1 MRPPNEDEMR
11 RVGTYGVRKL
21 IEYSEDRWKILKRKR
36 ERAREVMESLLSFGV
51 ESITYGSIARG
62 DVNEKSDVDIFIP
75 RKIPS
80 YKVEIAL
87 DGFEVLEKR
96 IVQATPNYAI
106 KGEFVLSDETTVSF
120 PLVRMKGREMDFYKF
135 GGCIDYDGIKKG
147 IRVPGVDK
155 RLVLILPTASGHR
168 EIPLVEM
175 HPSSVARMLGV
186 SIEIVSERIR
196 VLTRRREV
204 GRTGIFLCETLP
216 INECFESALKNIASR
231 NPAVR
236 RRLD

>member
-1 MRPPNEDEMR
+1 MR

-36 ERAREVMESLLSFGV
+36 ERAGEVMESLLSFGI
-51 ESITYGSIARG
+51 ESIAYGSIARG

-75 RKIPS
+75 RTIPS

-106 KGEFVLSDETTVSF
+106 KGEFVLSDDTTVSF
-120 PLVRMKGREMDFYKF
+120 PLVRMKLREMDFYRF
-135 GGCIDYDGIKKG
+135 GGCVDYDGVREG
-147 IRVPGVDK
+147 LRVPGVDK
-155 RLVLILPTASGHR
+155 RLVLIIPTATGHR
-168 EIPLVEM
+168 EIPLTDM
-175 HPSSVARMLGV
+175 HPSSVARMLGISV
-186 SIEIVSERIR
+186 EIVSERIR

-204 GRTGIFLCETLP
+204 GRTGIFLSETIP
-216 INECFESALKNIASR
+216 VNESFESALKTIASR

-236 RRLD
+236 RRLE